1 MTTTQPTPA
10 GYPSAG
16 GPVDPIG
23 ADLLTLLRTLKLSGM
38 KDTLPERLSLA
49 KSRQLSHHQFL
60 EQLLADEVS
69 RRDARSA
76 AARAARAGLLPLMRL
91 DTWTEPENLIYDRQL
106 LSDLTTLRFVEA
118 GHNLLILGAVG
129 VGKTHLATALG
140 HIAVRR
146 RLTVQMIRAEKLF
159 TRLRAARLDQ
169 TLEAEFRR
177 LTRLDLLLIDDFALK
192 ALDATTTV
200 DFYELCAERH
210 AKALATVVTS
220 NRDPAEWLTMTAD
233 QLLAQSA
240 VDRITGHAHTL
251 ILEGPSYRQR
261 HTPVSNQTPASTG
274 RRP

>member
-1 MTTTQPTPA
+1 MTTTAHTV
-10 GYPSAG
+10 PS

-23 ADLLTLLRTLKLSGM
+23 ADLLALLRTLKLSGM

-76 AARAARAGLLPLMRL
+76 AGRAARAGLLPLMRL
-91 DTWTEPENLIYDRQL
+91 DTWTEPADLIYDRQL
-106 LSDLTTLRFVEA
+106 LSDLTSLRFVDA

-129 VGKTHLATALG
+129 VGKSHLATALG

-146 RLTVQMIRAEKLF
+146 RYTVQMIRAEKLF
-159 TRLRAARLDQ
+159 TRLRGARLDQ
-169 TLEAEFRR
+169 TLESEFRR
-177 LTRLDLLLIDDFALK
+177 LTRLDLLIIDDFALK
-192 ALDATTTV
+192 VLDPTTTV
-200 DFYELCAERH
+200 DFYELCVERH
-210 AKALATVVTS
+210 ARAAATVVTS
-220 NRDPAEWLTMTAD
+220 NRDPGEWLTMTAD

-240 VDRITGHAHTL
+240 VDRLTGHAHTL

-261 HTPVSNQTPASTG
+261 
-274 RRP
+274 RP